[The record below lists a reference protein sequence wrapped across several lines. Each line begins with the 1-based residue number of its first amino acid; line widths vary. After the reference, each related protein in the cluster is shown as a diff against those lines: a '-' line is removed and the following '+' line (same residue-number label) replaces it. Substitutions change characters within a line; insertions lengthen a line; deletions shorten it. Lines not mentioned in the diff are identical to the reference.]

1 MIVTETITH
10 FRTLTEPA
18 TFRRADC
25 GVPTTT
31 TILKLPSTAV
41 TVYQVS
47 VEIHVASRRTEH
59 VVKGPVTLVLL
70 CISGMQYLLPTC
82 VLFRS
87 ARVMIVQGLNGLLV
101 TPVDV

>member
-18 TFRRADC
+18 TFRHADC

-31 TILKLPSTAV
+31 TNLKLPSTAV

-47 VEIHVASRRTEH
+47 VETHVASRRTEH
-59 VVKGPVTLVLL
+59 VEKRAYHCVSPV
-70 CISGMQYLLPTC
+70 CSTC
-82 VLFRS
+82 C
-87 ARVMIVQGLNGLLV
+87 Q
-101 TPVDV
+101 PVSCFGGRK